1 MMEARTY
8 RETLGTVYQSRQRHI
23 PGEFTD
29 QNDRQTLVFGINT
42 VRGKQFVGK
51 GGGLNWLRIVSNGG
65 LWY

>member
-8 RETLGTVYQSRQRHI
+8 RETLATVYQSRQRHI
-23 PGEFTD
+23 QENFTD
-29 QNDRQTLVFGINT
+29 KNGRQTVVSGINT
-42 VRGKQFVGK
+42 IRGKRLVGA